1 MANED
6 VQQPSD
12 LIKRL
17 SQALEQIS
25 RGDPVVALRNELD
38 ARFGA
43 VQNEIDTRFVSVDTR
58 FEGIDKATVLQ
69 HDDMVRVP
77 TLLQTAMEG
86 QRTLTDE
93 KLGKWSADLRGELIR
108 LLADLRGEVAA
119 YVAETRE
126 KFVGVTSQFN
136 QNDKALTAALQAQEK
151 QAIATTDNTKEA
163 LKEMKEGFTKLLDA
177 LVLTMNTKTGNLENS
192 INEIKGMIISLQS
205 RGGATTE
212 NRRDSREDQRNSL
225 SMISV
230 VISIAA
236 LAAII
241 IIELVKR

>member
-1 MANED
+1 MAEED
-6 VQQPSD
+6 IQKPSE
-12 LIKRL
+12 LLKRL
-17 SQALEQIS
+17 AHALETVS
-25 RGDPVVALRNELD
+25 RGDPIIALRNELD

-43 VQNEIDTRFVSVDTR
+43 VDTQLDTRFGAVDTR
-58 FEGIDKATVLQ
+58 LGGIDKATVLQ

-77 TLLQTAMEG
+77 TLLQTAMET

-93 KLGKWSADLRGELIR
+93 KLGKWSAELRGELIR

-119 YVAETRE
+119 SVAETRE

-163 LKEMKEGFTKLLDA
+163 LKEMKEGFTKLMDA

-205 RGGATTE
+205 RGSATT
-212 NRRDSREDQRNSL
+212 DSHHNQREDQRNNFS
-225 SMISV
+225 
-230 VISIAA
+230 VISIAVSLAA
-236 LAAII
+236 LAAVIVI
-241 IIELVKR
+241 QLMKH